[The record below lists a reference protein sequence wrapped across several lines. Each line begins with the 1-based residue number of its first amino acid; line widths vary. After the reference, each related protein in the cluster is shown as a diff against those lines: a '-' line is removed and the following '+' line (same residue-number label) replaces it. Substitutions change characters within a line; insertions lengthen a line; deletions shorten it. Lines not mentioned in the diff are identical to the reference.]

1 MNILAFGEVMIR
13 FTVDDKM
20 MLEQSD
26 RLTMTTVG
34 TGVNLLSSLAH
45 FGYDTS
51 ILTVLPD
58 NPIGKKAGADLRKL
72 GISDKKVVY
81 RDKNIGSFF
90 VELGQGARPERVTYQ
105 DRLSSAFSKMGVDE
119 YDFERDLAGVDIVH
133 ICGIALSLTQKT
145 RQAALKLAEMAHA
158 RNKIVCFDFNYRM
171 SLNEGVA
178 HDDMKQR
185 YQKILP
191 YVDIIFGSKRDLTD
205 LLDYQDT
212 DETKLY
218 EHFCHDYKINF
229 FAGSKRTFIDG
240 KKYFEG
246 FLFHHD
252 KVYTSAPQELNIL
265 DRIGSGDAFASGVIA
280 GLLEKW
286 DFDDILK
293 FAIANSVLSQASM
306 NDSPIFSKED
316 VFNYIDSEGKN
327 DLIR

>member
-1 MNILAFGEVMIR
+1 
-13 FTVDDKM
+13 
-20 MLEQSD
+20 
-26 RLTMTTVG
+26 
-34 TGVNLLSSLAH
+34 
-45 FGYDTS
+45 
-51 ILTVLPD
+51 
-58 NPIGKKAGADLRKL
+58 
-72 GISDKKVVY
+72 
-81 RDKNIGSFF
+81 
-90 VELGQGARPERVTYQ
+90 
-105 DRLSSAFSKMGVDE
+105 
-119 YDFERDLAGVDIVH
+119 
-133 ICGIALSLTQKT
+133 
-145 RQAALKLAEMAHA
+145 
-158 RNKIVCFDFNYRM
+158 
-171 SLNEGVA
+171 
-178 HDDMKQR
+178 MKQR